1 MQLAKNFFKEKAMS
15 LKEILQ
21 KIVENGESI
30 LLSDSEKDWEANE
43 LLSGLSERTL
53 KTRAHLQSGL
63 YIAEISDAGY
73 LGRVMFKVKQKA

>member
-1 MQLAKNFFKEKAMS
+1 MS

-21 KIVENGESI
+21 KIVEGGESI
-30 LLSDSEKDWEANE
+30 LLCDSERDWEANE

-53 KTRAHLQSGL
+53 KRQAHLQHGL

-73 LGRVMFKVKQKA
+73 LGRVMYKVKQKA

>member
-1 MQLAKNFFKEKAMS
+1 MS

-21 KIVENGESI
+21 KIVDNGESI
-30 LLSDSEKDWEANE
+30 LLSDKEKDWEAGE

-53 KTRAHLQSGL
+53 KTPAHLQQGM
-63 YIAEISDAGY
+63 YIAEISPAGY

>member
-1 MQLAKNFFKEKAMS
+1 MS

-30 LLSDSEKDWEANE
+30 LLTDSEKDWEAGD
-43 LLSGLSERTL
+43 LLNGLSERTL
-53 KTRAHLQSGL
+53 KTRAHLQNGL

-73 LGRVMFKVKQKA
+73 LGRVMFKVKQRV

>member
-1 MQLAKNFFKEKAMS
+1 MS

-21 KIVENGESI
+21 KIVESGESI
-30 LLSDSEKDWEANE
+30 LLSDSERDWEANE
-43 LLSGLSERTL
+43 LLSGLSERML

-63 YIAEISDAGY
+63 YIAEINDAGY

>member
-1 MQLAKNFFKEKAMS
+1 MS

-30 LLSDSEKDWEANE
+30 LLSDSEKDWEASE

-53 KTRAHLQSGL
+53 KTPAHLQRGL
-63 YIAEISDAGY
+63 YIAEINHAGY
-73 LGRVMFKVKQKA
+73 LGRVMFKVKSKE

>member
-1 MQLAKNFFKEKAMS
+1 MS

-21 KIVENGESI
+21 KIVEGGESI

-53 KTRAHLQSGL
+53 KTRAYFQSGL
-63 YIAEISDAGY
+63 YIAEISEAGY
-73 LGRVMFKVKQKA
+73 LGRVMYKVKQKA